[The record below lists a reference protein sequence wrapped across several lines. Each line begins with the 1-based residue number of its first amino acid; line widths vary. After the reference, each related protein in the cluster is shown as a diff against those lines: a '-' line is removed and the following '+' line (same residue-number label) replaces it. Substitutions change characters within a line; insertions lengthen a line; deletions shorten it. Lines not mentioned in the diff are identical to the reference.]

1 MNRLEK
7 KCVLAAAGFHL
18 LLLLLLLVGPA
29 FLSSR
34 EKPDNMPVLDFIPF
48 KTVDAMVSGGGNPA
62 AKPQAPAPLPQPA
75 APATP
80 PAPKAVPPPEIAK
93 PEPAP
98 PKETTKE
105 TVKETKKD
113 PDSLETVKDRRRKV
127 DVSTTLVKHSPD
139 EFSESKARADA
150 QAREKAAETKRQ
162 TAAAISQTVRGIQS
176 GLSGGTTIELKG
188 PGGGGLPYANWKQA
202 VKSVYDAAWILPA
215 GITAD
220 SATTS
225 VTVTI
230 ARDGT
235 VISARI
241 VDRSGSAVVDQSV
254 QATLDRVRY
263 AAPLPDDAKED
274 QRTITIYFD
283 VKAKLL
289 G

>member
-18 LLLLLLLVGPA
+18 LLLLVLLVGPA

-34 EKPDNMPVLDFIPF
+34 DQPDNLPVIDFIPF
-48 KTVDAMVSGGGNPA
+48 KTVDAMVSGGGNPN
-62 AKPQAPAPLPQPA
+62 AKPPAPAPLPQPA
-75 APATP
+75 APAAP
-80 PAPKAVPPPEIAK
+80 PAPKAVPPPEVTK
-93 PEPAP
+93 LEPAR
-98 PKETTKE
+98 KE
-105 TVKETKKD
+105 TVKETPKETKVD
-113 PDSLETVKDRRRKV
+113 PDALEPAKDRKRKV
-127 DVSTTLVKHSPD
+127 DISTTLVKRRPY

-150 QAREKAAETKRQ
+150 QARERAAEARRQ
-162 TAAAISQTVRGIQS
+162 TTAAISQAVRGIQS
-176 GLSGGTTIELKG
+176 GLSSGTTIELKG
-188 PGGGGLPYANWKQA
+188 PGGGGVPYANWKQA

-220 SATTS
+220 SATTA

-254 QATLDRVRY
+254 QAALDRVKY

>member
-18 LLLLLLLVGPA
+18 LLILILLVGPA

-34 EKPDNMPVLDFIPF
+34 DAADNLPVINFIPF
-48 KTVDAMVSGGGNPA
+48 KTVDAMVSGGGNPNA
-62 AKPQAPAPLPQPA
+62 QPPAPAPPAPQPA
-75 APATP
+75 PAVTQ
-80 PAPKAVPPPEIAK
+80 PAPQPPPVEVPK
-93 PEPAP
+93 SQPAP
-98 PKETTKE
+98 KE
-105 TVKETKKD
+105 TVKEIKPS
-113 PDSLETVKDRRRKV
+113 PDAIEPAKERKHTV
-127 DVSTTLVKHSPD
+127 DVSTKLVKRD
-139 EFSESKARADA
+139 SKELSDTKTRADN
-150 QAREKAAETKRQ
+150 QAREIADARRRAATE
-162 TAAAISQTVRGIQS
+162 ISQTVRGIQG

-215 GITAD
+215 GITSD
-220 SATTS
+220 SATTA

-241 VDRSGSAVVDQSV
+241 IAPSGSPAVDQSV
-254 QATLDRVRY
+254 QAALDKVKF
-263 AAPLPDDAKED
+263 AARLPDDARED

>member
-7 KCVLAAAGFHL
+7 KCVIAAAAFHL
-18 LLLLLLLVGPA
+18 LLLLVLLVGPA

-34 EKPDNMPVLDFIPF
+34 DQPDNLPVIDFIPF

-62 AKPQAPAPLPQPA
+62 AKPPAPAPLPQPV
-75 APATP
+75 APAIP
-80 PAPKAVPPPEIAK
+80 PAPKAVPPPEVTK

-98 PKETTKE
+98 KE
-105 TVKETKKD
+105 TVKETPKETKVD
-113 PDSLETVKDRRRKV
+113 PDALEPVKDRKHKV
-127 DVSTTLVKHSPD
+127 DVSTALVKRKPN
-139 EFSESKARADA
+139 EVSESKARA
-150 QAREKAAETKRQ
+150 AAEAKERATEARRQ

-220 SATTS
+220 SATAA

-241 VDRSGSAVVDQSV
+241 VDRSGSPVVDQSV

>member
-7 KCVLAAAGFHL
+7 KCVLAAAAFHL
-18 LLLLLLLVGPA
+18 LLLLVLLVGPA

-34 EKPDNMPVLDFIPF
+34 DQPDNLPVIDFIPF

-62 AKPQAPAPLPQPA
+62 AKPPAPAPLPQPA
-75 APATP
+75 APAAP

-113 PDSLETVKDRRRKV
+113 PDSLETAKDRRRKV
-127 DVSTTLVKHSPD
+127 DVSTTLVKHRPD

-202 VKSVYDAAWILPA
+202 VKTVYDAAWILPA

-241 VDRSGSAVVDQSV
+241 VDRSGSPVVDQSV